1 MPSICVRLQQLA
13 AVRAAITSSQ
23 ITAEASISLSPPDR
37 SSVPINCPAVANHTG
52 TQLIAHQGGH
62 FRLWNLGSHTVQQT
76 WSKPC
81 SEVLPMVILQSTE
94 CKYVWSSDDAMVALA
109 FTPWIPE
116 PEDPFSKRKV
126 CTDSDTYSWSGVSH
140 TFVLQ
145 LADFSLHNV
154 AERTP
159 WSVSQ
164 PVQFVPGSNM
174 LITPWDSLLDGQCH
188 LDVYSPHDWQRVAR
202 ISHSETGLDA
212 RMAFSPDGQLI
223 AKDSACRLARC

>member
-1 MPSICVRLQQLA
+1 
-13 AVRAAITSSQ
+13 
-23 ITAEASISLSPPDR
+23 
-37 SSVPINCPAVANHTG
+37 
-52 TQLIAHQGGH
+52 
-62 FRLWNLGSHTVQQT
+62 
-76 WSKPC
+76 
-81 SEVLPMVILQSTE
+81 
-94 CKYVWSSDDAMVALA
+94 MVALA

-159 WSVSQ
+159 WSVPQ

-223 AKDSACRLARC
+223 AIGLATHVCVYGLDGKLQYKLHVGGNVQHKHCKSHALTAGLSVQGSKAPPQACPGSCC